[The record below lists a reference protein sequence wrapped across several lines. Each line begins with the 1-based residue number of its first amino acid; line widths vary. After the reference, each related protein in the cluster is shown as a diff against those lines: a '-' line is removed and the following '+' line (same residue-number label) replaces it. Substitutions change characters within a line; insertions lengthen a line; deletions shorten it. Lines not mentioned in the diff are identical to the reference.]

1 MTEKQT
7 NVITINDTEYN
18 LDEFTEVQ
26 KVMLSHIQDLD
37 RKIRNTE
44 FQLDQLSVG
53 RDAFI
58 NRLHDDLTK
67 ATDEAAE

>member
-7 NVITINDTEYN
+7 NVITINDIEYN
-18 LDEFTEVQ
+18 LDEFTDVQ
-26 KVMLSHIQDLD
+26 KALLSHIHDLD
-37 RKIRNTE
+37 RKMKNAQ
-44 FQLDQLSVG
+44 FQIDQLSVG

-67 ATDEAAE
+67 PKDEMVE